1 MKISSHTRLLAGA
14 TVSTIALSGPGF
26 AQDEDPAK
34 IGFAVALSGWMAAFD
49 ADPQKAAVLKIEEI
63 NAAGG
68 LLGRQIEYDV
78 VDTKTDPNLAINA
91 AQELVEWGADMIV
104 VSSDYDM
111 GSPSAFVAQNEGLV
125 AISSGASDPKMGVQG
140 VGPNVYS
147 AHTAAQVAGIVMA
160 EYADQELGFKT
171 AYQLEDVSI
180 EATKSA
186 CAGFRAAWESAGG
199 TLVGRDTF
207 EAGDS
212 SIAGQITRIKGLET
226 QPDFIY
232 LCATQ
237 PQGATAVRQLRAADV
252 NLPIMAD
259 TGMGGDYWLGGV
271 PGLKDFYVPT
281 MMSIF
286 EEDPRDEVNEFL
298 DAYAERWGESPTT
311 EFSILGYCTIEMWAQ
326 AVEKAQ
332 SFEAEDVVPVMN
344 AFADE
349 PTTCGPT
356 TYSED
361 IHIQLDRPQLIMRV
375 EDGKF
380 RPLGMFRNEFVPD
393 LSLLLRVGQD

>member
-1 MKISSHTRLLAGA
+1 MLAGA
-14 TVSTIALSGPGF
+14 ALCAIAMPTSAY
-26 AQDEDPAK
+26 AQDDDTVK
-34 IGFAVALSGWMAAFD
+34 IGFAVALSGWMAAYD

-63 NAAGG
+63 NEAGG

-78 VDTKTDPNLAINA
+78 VDTKTDPNLAVNA
-91 AQELVEWGADMIV
+91 AKELVDWGAEMMV
-104 VSSDYDM
+104 VSADYDM

-125 AISSGASDPKMGVQG
+125 AISTGASDPKMGVQG

-186 CAGFRAAWESAGG
+186 CAGFRAAWENAGG

-207 EAGDS
+207 EAEDS
-212 SIAGQITRIKGLET
+212 SIAVQITRIKGLET
-226 QPDFIY
+226 QPDFIF

-252 NLPIMAD
+252 NMPIMAD

-281 MMSIF
+281 LMSIA
-286 EEDPRDEVNEFL
+286 EGDPREEVNEFL
-298 DAYAERWGESPTT
+298 AAYEERWGEEPTT

-332 SFEAEDVVPVMN
+332 SFEAKDVIPVMN

-356 TYSED
+356 SFSED
-361 IHIQLDRPQLIMRV
+361 IHIQLDRPQIVMRV

-380 RPLGMFRNEFVPD
+380 RPVGMFRNEFVPD
-393 LSLLLRVGQD
+393 LPLLLRVGQN